1 VLSIHDVSYQYPKG
15 RKIIFPDF
23 SLTQG
28 ETALL
33 LGESG
38 SGKTTLL
45 HILCGLRAPSHGV
58 VQYDNTQLYQLS
70 STKRDAFRGKNFGL
84 VFQTPAF
91 INSLTVLENLMTPLF
106 LNHQKQDQYKAKYLL
121 EKVGL
126 FHKINQK
133 PYELSIGE
141 QQRVSIVRSV
151 IQSPKFI
158 FADEPTSALDDKN
171 ARQVMDLL
179 LDISQENKASL
190 LVVTHDHRW
199 SPVIS
204 KSIQL

>member
-1 VLSIHDVSYQYPKG
+1 VLSIQEVSYQYPGGK
-15 RKIIFPDF
+15 KIDFPNF
-23 SLTQG
+23 TLQQG
-28 ETALL
+28 DTGLI

-38 SGKTTLL
+38 SGKTTML
-45 HILCGLRAPSHGV
+45 HILSGLRAPSSGV
-58 VQYDNTQLYQLS
+58 VQYDNISLYQIPQA
-70 STKRDAFRGKNFGL
+70 KRDAFRGKNIGL
-84 VFQTPAF
+84 IFQTPAF

-106 LNHQKQDQYKAKYLL
+106 LNHQKQDQYKAKHLL

-141 QQRVSIVRSV
+141 QQRISIVRSV

-179 LDISQENKASL
+179 LDISQESKASL

-199 SPVIS
+199 APFIS
-204 KSIQL
+204 KTIQL